1 MDECDQEKD
10 TKKFLKNKNILII
23 QKMGTIGGAE
33 KNLEKI
39 MDYFSRRH
47 HWNFLI
53 LGPGKG
59 PFFDRIIS
67 DRFPWIGVKIPDWRK
82 GINFLLRYFYVLKQM
97 YLLKEHKLDLI
108 YVNDFFYAPYGFYL
122 SKMKKIPCIVHVQS
136 DIEIKRVHQYSIDK
150 IDGVIVTTRS
160 TFERIK
166 SFFDKSLNR
175 KLFLVQYGTELKNI
189 LKKNKKNNNKR
200 FTFGIVANVLPHKG
214 TDFFV
219 MLLKEIKRL
228 GLENFEIHWAGGDP
242 QGIVDVLRGKILEL
256 NLEDCVFFDGFL
268 QDMDSFYASTDCLI
282 HLAQYE
288 PFGIAMIEAMSYGI
302 PVISTKTAGGIEIL
316 GDVEGGRWLVDLQDY
331 TKLAILMKSLM
342 ENSEEYEKTS
352 QSFYEKFI
360 KNYTL
365 EVAMKKMED
374 LFIGIMHNHDGVS
387 IEPVRNW

>member
-1 MDECDQEKD
+1 MLAQSFARGS
-10 TKKFLKNKNILII
+10 KK
-23 QKMGTIGGAE
+23 
-33 KNLEKI
+33 
-39 MDYFSRRH
+39 Y
-47 HWNFLI
+47 
-53 LGPGKG
+53 
-59 PFFDRIIS
+59 
-67 DRFPWIGVKIPDWRK
+67 
-82 GINFLLRYFYVLKQM
+82 
-97 YLLKEHKLDLI
+97 
-108 YVNDFFYAPYGFYL
+108 
-122 SKMKKIPCIVHVQS
+122 
-136 DIEIKRVHQYSIDK
+136 
-150 IDGVIVTTRS
+150 
-160 TFERIK
+160 
-166 SFFDKSLNR
+166 
-175 KLFLVQYGTELKNI
+175 
-189 LKKNKKNNNKR
+189 NNKR

-316 GDVEGGRWLVDLQDY
+316 GDVEGGRWLVDLHDY

-342 ENSEEYEKTS
+342 ENSEEYAKTS

-374 LFIGIMHNHDGVS
+374 LFIGIMHNKDCVS